1 MSNDTSDTLKST
13 VLWMKDPLLRPDYI
27 RKGAATYPVSDP
39 KYPLFKS
46 RIPQP
51 IGIRPIAIISR
62 AYEDEKSP
70 PSSAEAE
77 QTPPSE
83 PENEEETR
91 LDDPREDDFGD
102 PMPAVVEE
110 EFDEEE
116 IFSFESDPPN
126 PSPPITNKAPS
137 KSTKST

>member
-1 MSNDTSDTLKST
+1 MSDISKDRLENL
-13 VLWMKDPLLRPDYI
+13 VFVMKDPLLRPDYI

-39 KYPLFKS
+39 NYPLFKS

-70 PSSAEAE
+70 PSSAEGE
-77 QTPPSE
+77 QTPLSD
-83 PENEEETR
+83 PENEVEETR

-102 PMPAVVEE
+102 PTPAIVEE

-116 IFSFESDPPN
+116 IFSFESDQPN
-126 PSPPITNKAPS
+126 PSPPINKTPS
-137 KSTKST
+137 KPTKST